1 MRWNWQQPDWPR
13 FRWNRAVLRKA
24 EDVFLVGGGLAEGA
38 TRHLAAAERERL
50 TVEAICA
57 EAVATSEIEGEIL
70 DRVSVKSSLRREF
83 GLKADGGRA
92 RLAERGIAAM
102 MGDLVRSFAA
112 PLTHEMLHRWHRSL
126 LASRAEMEDL
136 GRYRTGDSPMQVV
149 SGPVHSLRVH
159 FEAPPASGLAEQM
172 ERLVRWFNRTAPDGD
187 APLPAVTRAGV
198 AHLYFESV
206 HPFEDGN
213 GRIGRAISE
222 KALAQALGRP
232 TLVALA
238 ATILRRR
245 KAYYRA
251 LEAATRSNE
260 ITAWLRWFAGT
271 AIEAQRRSRASVE
284 FLIDK
289 TRLLDRLRGQ
299 LNARQEKALLRV
311 LREGPDGFAG
321 GLSTGNY
328 VTITKVSSATAR
340 RDLAGLVSKGA
351 LTRTGKR
358 RYTRYHLAIPTR
370 TVRPVVV
377 SASGD
382 VKSVVPA

>member
-13 FRWNRAVLRKA
+13 FRWNSAVLRKA

-70 DRVSVKSSLRREF
+70 DRASVQSSLRREF
-83 GLKADGGRA
+83 GVKADGGRA

-112 PLTHEMLHRWHRSL
+112 PLSHEMLHRWHRAL
-126 LASRAEMEDL
+126 LAGRAEMEDL
-136 GRYRTGDSPMQVV
+136 GRYRTGDAPMQVV

-159 FEAPPASGLAEQM
+159 FEAPPASGLDEQM
-172 ERLVRWFNRTAPDGD
+172 ERFVRWFNRTAPDGD

-206 HPFEDGN
+206 HPYEDGN
-213 GRIGRAISE
+213 GRIGRAICE

-238 ATILRRR
+238 ATILLRR

-370 TVRPVVV
+370 TVQPVVV
-377 SASGD
+377 RASGD
-382 VKSVVPA
+382 VKSVEPA

>member
-1 MRWNWQQPDWPR
+1 
-13 FRWNRAVLRKA
+13 
-24 EDVFLVGGGLAEGA
+24 
-38 TRHLAAAERERL
+38 
-50 TVEAICA
+50 
-57 EAVATSEIEGEIL
+57 
-70 DRVSVKSSLRREF
+70 
-83 GLKADGGRA
+83 
-92 RLAERGIAAM
+92 M

-112 PLTHEMLHRWHRSL
+112 PLAHEMLRRWHRSL
-126 LASRAEMEDL
+126 LASRTEMKDL
-136 GRYRTGDSPMQVV
+136 GRYRTGDAPMQVV

-159 FEAPPASGLAEQM
+159 FEAPPALALAAQM
-172 ERLVRWFNRTAPDGD
+172 ERFVRWFNRTGPDGD
-187 APLPAVTRAGV
+187 APLPDVTRAGV

-238 ATILRRR
+238 ATILLRR

-260 ITAWLRWFAGT
+260 ITAWLRWFGGIT
-271 AIEAQRRSRASVE
+271 IEAQRRSRASVE

-289 TRLLDRLRGQ
+289 TKLLDRLGGQ

-370 TVRPVVV
+370 TVQPVVV
-377 SASGD
+377 RASGD
-382 VKSVVPA
+382 VKSVEPA

>member
-1 MRWNWQQPDWPR
+1 
-13 FRWNRAVLRKA
+13 
-24 EDVFLVGGGLAEGA
+24 
-38 TRHLAAAERERL
+38 
-50 TVEAICA
+50 
-57 EAVATSEIEGEIL
+57 
-70 DRVSVKSSLRREF
+70 
-83 GLKADGGRA
+83 
-92 RLAERGIAAM
+92 
-102 MGDLVRSFAA
+102 
-112 PLTHEMLHRWHRSL
+112 
-126 LASRAEMEDL
+126 MEDL
-136 GRYRTGDSPMQVV
+136 GRYRTGDAPMQVV

-159 FEAPPASGLAEQM
+159 FEAPPASGLDEQM
-172 ERLVRWFNRTAPDGD
+172 ERFVRWFNRTAPDGD
-187 APLPAVTRAGV
+187 APLPAVTRAGA

-206 HPFEDGN
+206 HPYEDGN

-238 ATILRRR
+238 ATILLRR

-311 LREGPDGFAG
+311 LREGPRWIRRRPEHGKLRHDHQGFKRDRQKGSGGAGIQRGPHQDRETPLHSLPSRDPYKDCSAGRGPRVRRCQVGRARLTRRATLFHGAREAPVQLPQNPLPADRQALERLTRPRWNLRRTEAPMDPQHGFAEHCHARG
-321 GLSTGNY
+321 GTGIPCRSANP
-328 VTITKVSSATAR
+328 SS
-340 RDLAGLVSKGA
+340 SMSS
-351 LTRTGKR
+351 RTWN
-358 RYTRYHLAIPTR
+358 PTLE
-370 TVRPVVV
+370 PDP
-377 SASGD
+377 SASIRNFTAL
-382 VKSVVPA
+382 P

>member
-1 MRWNWQQPDWPR
+1 
-13 FRWNRAVLRKA
+13 
-24 EDVFLVGGGLAEGA
+24 
-38 TRHLAAAERERL
+38 
-50 TVEAICA
+50 
-57 EAVATSEIEGEIL
+57 
-70 DRVSVKSSLRREF
+70 
-83 GLKADGGRA
+83 
-92 RLAERGIAAM
+92 M

-112 PLTHEMLHRWHRSL
+112 QLTHEMLHRWHRSL

-136 GRYRTGDSPMQVV
+136 GRYRTGDAPLQVV
-149 SGPVHSLRVH
+149 SGTVHSLRVH
-159 FEAPPASGLAEQM
+159 FEAPPASGLDEQM
-172 ERLVRWFNRTAPDGD
+172 ERFVRWFNRTVPDGD
-187 APLPAVTRAGV
+187 APLPAVKRAGV
-198 AHLYFESV
+198 AHLYFESI
-206 HPFEDGN
+206 HPYEDGN

-222 KALAQALGRP
+222 KALGRP

-238 ATILRRR
+238 ATIILRR

-251 LEAATRSNE
+251 LEAATGSNE

-271 AIEAQRRSRASVE
+271 AVEAQRRSRASVE

-289 TRLLDRLRGQ
+289 TKLLDRLRGQ
-299 LNARQEKALLRV
+299 LNARQEQALLRV

-351 LTRTGKR
+351 LTKTGKR

-370 TVRPVVV
+370 TVQPVVV
-377 SASGD
+377 RASGD
-382 VKSVVPA
+382 VKSVEPA